1 MLTLGGWVVTGRSIR
16 WVSECNGLSL
26 DQMRLICENSVSYIL
41 AICAPYKVYFNKKF
55 FKKLK
60 TKEQKLV
67 PIKHIALYL
76 AHSKPAMEVRWYC
89 RPCRAKHRARYAA
102 YWRLK

>member
-16 WVSECNGLSL
+16 WVSECNGLFL
-26 DQMRLICENSVSYIL
+26 DQLRLICENSVSYIF

-55 FKKLK
+55 FKSQKQK
-60 TKEQKLV
+60 REQKLV
-67 PIKHIALYL
+67 PTEHIALCL

-89 RPCRAKHRARYAA
+89 HPCRAKHRARRAA
-102 YWRLK
+102 Y